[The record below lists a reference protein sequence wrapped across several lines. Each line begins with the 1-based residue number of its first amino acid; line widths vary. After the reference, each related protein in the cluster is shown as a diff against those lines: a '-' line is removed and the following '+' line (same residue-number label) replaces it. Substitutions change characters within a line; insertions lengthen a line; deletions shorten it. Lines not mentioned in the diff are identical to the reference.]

1 MNKNPSMKAILLA
14 AYVMTSFAFAQQQD
28 PVKGVK
34 NLPPQANAGTDLV
47 FSSTDIVQLDGT
59 ASREPD
65 GIISRYHWLQ
75 LSGTPVSIANQNA
88 AISGISNIKP
98 GEYKFL
104 LTVTDEKGSIATDE
118 LKVTI
123 RE

>member
-1 MNKNPSMKAILLA
+1 MKAILLA
-14 AYVMTSFAFAQQQD
+14 AYVITSFAFSQQQD
-28 PVKGVK
+28 LVKGVK
-34 NLPPQANAGTDLV
+34 NAPPQANAGTDLV
-47 FSSTDIVQLDGT
+47 FSSTDIIQLDGT

-75 LSGTPVSIANQNA
+75 LSGTPVNIANQNA
-88 AISGISNIKP
+88 AITGIGNIKA

-118 LKVTI
+118 VKVTI

>member
-1 MNKNPSMKAILLA
+1 MKAILLA
-14 AYVMTSFAFAQQQD
+14 AYVITSFAFSQQQD

-47 FSSTDIVQLDGT
+47 FSSKEIVQLDGT

-65 GIISRYHWLQ
+65 GIISRYHWMQ
-75 LSGTPVSIANQNA
+75 LAGAPVNIANQHA
-88 AISGISNIKP
+88 AITGVSNIKA

-118 LKVTI
+118 VKVTI
-123 RE
+123 LE